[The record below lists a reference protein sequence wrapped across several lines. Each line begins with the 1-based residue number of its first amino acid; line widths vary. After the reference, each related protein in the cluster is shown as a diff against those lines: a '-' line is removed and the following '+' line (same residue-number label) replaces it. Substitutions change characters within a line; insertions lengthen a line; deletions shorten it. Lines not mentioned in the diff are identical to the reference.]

1 RGTGL
6 PGAGRAASC
15 VLASSAG
22 RRQRGLPCARRPEP
36 AWPWP
41 PGTMCL
47 YVRLGTRPSEN
58 EPKYYRTCS
67 SCRRPSLMAAPRVA
81 DELREALLC
90 PSARGRVFCV
100 VVVCVDAC
108 HGGRPG
114 DATTSRCAPGCPR
127 RRRGRPVTGTG
138 LPERQVGRGPDRR

>member
-1 RGTGL
+1 
-6 PGAGRAASC
+6 
-15 VLASSAG
+15 
-22 RRQRGLPCARRPEP
+22 
-36 AWPWP
+36 
-41 PGTMCL
+41 
-47 YVRLGTRPSEN
+47 
-58 EPKYYRTCS
+58 
-67 SCRRPSLMAAPRVA
+67 MAAARDA
-81 DELREALLC
+81 AELREALLC

-138 LPERQVGRGPDRR
+138 LPERQVGRGPDRREQDSADEGSSAHGRALTETVEESTRNEGVRPCGSKP